1 MINLWQRN
9 FGSVL
14 ARGAV
19 QMLAEMSENASSVYI
34 ASRAACWLAWLS
46 PGLCKRYYASSCS
59 LKAKALL

>member
-1 MINLWQRN
+1 
-9 FGSVL
+9 
-14 ARGAV
+14 

-59 LKAKALL
+59 LKAKALLGWGEVQQKSGYHCLQ